1 VTPPGIWNLIW
12 KLLDV
17 IGAILIADEMRFTL
31 KEPASREAE
40 VAFKPAE
47 VNEPPPLSEYSMFE
61 IVIGEGEK
69 VQSGGGAIIPA

>member
-17 IGAILIADEMRFTL
+17 IAATLMGASMRFAL
-31 KEPASREAE
+31 KELEARETE
-40 VAFKPAE
+40 VAAKPAE
-47 VNEPPPLSEYSMFE
+47 VNEVPPLSEYSMFE

-69 VQSGGGAIIPA
+69 VQAGGGAIIPA